1 MSLPTLDEIRR
12 DFHEMEDWDERFE
25 YLIELGDKLPTFPA
39 EHKIDRN
46 IVQGCQSQV
55 WLIVQR
61 AADDA
66 SAFSIL
72 ADSDAA
78 SVRGLIAIL
87 LAAYAGK
94 SASEAAAYPIEKLF
108 DELNLKKALSP
119 NRTNG
124 LFSMVRRVRDLA
136 KASAA

>member
-1 MSLPTLDEIRR
+1 MPLPTLDEIRR

-25 YLIELGDKLPTFPA
+25 YLIELGDKLPPFPA
-39 EHKIDRN
+39 EQKIDRN

-55 WLIVQR
+55 WLIVR
-61 AADDA
+61 PTPGDTA
-66 SAFSIL
+66 SFSIL

-136 KASAA
+136 KASGS